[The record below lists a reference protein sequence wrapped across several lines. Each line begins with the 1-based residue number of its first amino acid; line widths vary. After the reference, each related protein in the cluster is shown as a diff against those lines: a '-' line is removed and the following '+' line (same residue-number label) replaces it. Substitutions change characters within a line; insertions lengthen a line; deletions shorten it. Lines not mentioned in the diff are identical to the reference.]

1 MFQMPP
7 DDCLYRPGES
17 TWQRI
22 VRNLFP
28 MLRVVL
34 ACAIVTALVTW
45 VRPEEL
51 LKRFSG
57 MRPFAGL
64 AAFAGAIFAQWL
76 GAIRLQL
83 LARSEKFA
91 LSGIEAFSINLSA
104 VFYGLFLPGGSATG
118 WAVRLARL
126 ARGRSNTAAALFI
139 LGCDRALATASL
151 AVIGVIADLLLRSPA
166 AFPVS
171 AVLFSVTLGATLMAV
186 LLLVPSVR
194 VLLAPIGRVP
204 TLRRLA
210 KFVRKYQTP
219 AIGPQNRVVVTAIFL
234 SGCIH
239 LVGTAVWILLA
250 RSVGIDVDLVV
261 IVWVRSVSMVVALLP
276 ATVGGLGL
284 RESMVMYLLAS
295 FGVSGADALTLSLS
309 VFTVTVLGVGI
320 FGGLIEVWHLVMRHY
335 SKTSKTSDT
344 SLK

>member
-1 MFQMPP
+1 MPP
-7 DDCLYRPGES
+7 DDCLDRPGES

-22 VRNLFP
+22 VRNLLP

-51 LKRFSG
+51 FKRLSG
-57 MRPFAGL
+57 IRPSAGL
-64 AAFAGAIFAQWL
+64 VAFAGALSTYWL

-83 LARSEKFA
+83 LAQSEKFA
-91 LSGIEAFSINLSA
+91 LSGMEAISLNLVA

-118 WAVRLARL
+118 WAVRLVRL
-126 ARGRSNTAAALFI
+126 ARDRSHTAAALFV

-151 AVIGVIADLLLRSPA
+151 AGIGVIADLWLRNPA
-166 AFPVS
+166 AVPVS
-171 AVLFSVTLGATLMAV
+171 AVLFSVMLGTTLMAV

-194 VLLAPIGRVP
+194 ALLAPVVHVRI
-204 TLRRLA
+204 LCRLA

-219 AIGPQNRVVVTAIFL
+219 ARGPQYRVVVTAIFL
-234 SGCIH
+234 SVCIH
-239 LVGTAVWILLA
+239 LVGTAVWVLLA

-261 IVWVRSVSMVVALLP
+261 IAWVRSVSMVVALLP
-276 ATVGGLGL
+276 VTVGGLGL

-295 FGVSGADALTLSLS
+295 FGVSGADALSLSLS

-320 FGGLIEVWHLVMRHY
+320 FGGLIEVWHLVMRHHSKA
-335 SKTSKTSDT
+335 SKTRDT
-344 SLK
+344 SSK